1 MGDRHIRAEPGPSFL
16 ATGVEARSARARAV
30 GPIAAQAFHAGAGVA
45 PGLIGA
51 DFDACALDGVA
62 IDSRERWSEVIASG
76 RLPDVRGAF
85 ALSWVDRE
93 GRLNLARD
101 ALGERTLVYAQA
113 DGALCFASSLREL
126 LALGGIPRNINVT
139 AVSSYLST
147 AYVPGRATLVE
158 GVFELLPGEHL
169 QFGTGGLV
177 RRAFWEL
184 PAAVASHLQEE
195 ELARILRE
203 RLEGATRRRLPPG
216 GEAVGAF
223 LSGGLDS
230 SLVVAL
236 ARRLHAAPV
245 RTYSVHFGADYPNE
259 LEHSSLV
266 ARHCGTEHT
275 VVELTPNV
283 VLQHLDDA
291 VGVLNDPIGDP
302 LTVPNALLFREAA
315 QNVGVVLNGEGGD
328 PCFGGPKN
336 LPMLLAELYPSF
348 GQASSRE
355 ANFLRAHLKCFDDL
369 PLMLTDYARDALA
382 AQSRDD
388 AIAEGLADRRHGDF
402 VGRLQAMN
410 ITLKGGHHI
419 LPKVD
424 ALSRPFGVVPRG
436 PLFDRDVVELSMAIP
451 SRLKLNGTIEKY
463 LLKRAVSD
471 LLPESIITR
480 PKSGMLVP
488 VEGWFKGPLLPA
500 ARARILDGLAPYG
513 LFRTDYLER
522 LLGGRLGGLRPR
534 HGAKIW
540 LLVTLEAWLRQMQMR
555 A

>member
-1 MGDRHIRAEPGPSFL
+1 MSERRIRAEPE
-16 ATGVEARSARARAV
+16 ATFPASSTQTRGRVRAV
-30 GPIAAQAFHAGAGVA
+30 GPICAQFFRAEAGWV
-45 PGLIGA
+45 PGLVGV
-51 DFDACALDGVA
+51 DFDACSVGGVA
-62 IDSRERWSEVIASG
+62 IECREKWAEIIAGG
-76 RLPDVRGAF
+76 RLAEVRGAF
-85 ALSWVDRE
+85 LAAWVDGSR
-93 GRLNLARD
+93 RLNLARD
-101 ALGERTLVYAQA
+101 GAGERTLVYALV
-113 DGALCFASSLREL
+113 DGGLCFATSLRDL
-126 LALGGIPRNINVT
+126 LALARAPRTINV
-139 AVSSYLST
+139 AGVASYLST
-147 AYVPGRATLVE
+147 AYVPGRETLVA

-169 QFGTGGLV
+169 VFGSEGL
-177 RRAFWEL
+177 RRRRIWEL
-184 PAAVASHLQEE
+184 PAAVPSALPEA
-195 ELARILRE
+195 ELARELR
-203 RLEGATRRRLPPG
+203 RSLEIAVRRRLPPA
-216 GEAVGAF
+216 GETVGAL

-236 ARRLHAAPV
+236 ARRLHDAPV
-245 RTYSVHFGADYPNE
+245 RTYSVHFGADHANE

-266 ARHCGTEHT
+266 ARHCGTAHT
-275 VVELTPNV
+275 VVELTPSV
-283 VLQHLDDA
+283 VLHHLDDA
-291 VGVLNDPIGDP
+291 VGLLNDPIGDP
-302 LTVPNALLFREAA
+302 LTVPNALLFREASRHVSVA
-315 QNVGVVLNGEGGD
+315 LNGEGGD

-336 LPMLLAELYPSF
+336 LPMLLAELYPSY

-369 PLMLTDYARDALA
+369 PHMLTDRAREALV
-382 AQSRDD
+382 AQQPRDET
-388 AIAEGLADRRHGDF
+388 IAEGLADPRHGDF
-402 VGRLQAMN
+402 VARLQAMN

-463 LLKRAVSD
+463 LLKRAVAD
-471 LLPESIITR
+471 LLPESIIAR

-500 ARARILDGLAPYG
+500 ARARILEGLAPYG

-522 LLGGRLGGLRPR
+522 LLAGRLGGLRPR

>member
-1 MGDRHIRAEPGPSFL
+1 MSERHIRAEPGPSFL
-16 ATGVEARSARARAV
+16 TGEAHGGRARAA
-30 GPIAAQAFHAGAGVA
+30 GPIAAQVFRATGDRAS
-45 PGLIGA
+45 GLIGV
-51 DFDACALDGVA
+51 DFDACTLDGVA
-62 IDSRERWSEVIASG
+62 VQGRERWSEIIAG
-76 RLPDVRGAF
+76 GHLAEVRGAF
-85 ALSWVDRE
+85 VVAWVDGA

-101 ALGERTLVYAQA
+101 GVGERTLVYAQA
-113 DGALCFASSLREL
+113 EDSLCFASSLRGL
-126 LALGGIPRNINVT
+126 LALGRVPRKINV
-139 AVSSYLST
+139 AGVSSYLST

-158 GVFELLPGEHL
+158 GVFELLPGEHVV
-169 QFGTGGLV
+169 FGGDGL
-177 RRAFWEL
+177 RRQRFWEL
-184 PAAVASHLQEE
+184 PASAPSNLGEGALAG
-195 ELARILRE
+195 ELRRS
-203 RLEGATRRRLPPG
+203 LEIATRRLLPPE
-216 GEAVGAF
+216 GETVGAF

-230 SLVVAL
+230 SLAVAL
-236 ARRLHAAPV
+236 ARRLHDAPV
-245 RTYSVHFGADYPNE
+245 RTYSVHFGVGHANE

-266 ARHCGTEHT
+266 AHHCGTVHT
-275 VVELTPNV
+275 IVELTPAA
-283 VLQHLDDA
+283 VLHHLDDA
-291 VGVLNDPIGDP
+291 VGLLNDPIGDP

-315 QNVGVVLNGEGGD
+315 QDVGVVLNGEGGD

-336 LPMLLAELYPSF
+336 LPMLLAELYPSY

-369 PLMLTDYARDALA
+369 PLMLTDRAREALA
-382 AQSRDD
+382 AQPRDET
-388 AIAEGLADRRHGDF
+388 IAEGLADPRHGDF
-402 VGRLQAMN
+402 VARLQAMN
-410 ITLKGGHHI
+410 ITLKGGQHI

-451 SRLKLNGTIEKY
+451 SRLKLKGTIEKY
-463 LLKRAVSD
+463 LLKRAVAD
-471 LLPESIITR
+471 LLPESIIAR

-500 ARARILDGLAPYG
+500 ARARILDGLAPHG

-522 LLGGRLGGLRPR
+522 LLAGQLGGLRPR